1 MESDSAQDCGM
12 TAGVSLQAQLASLR
26 PMLLKMA
33 HLHLRNKAW
42 AEDAVHDAL
51 LAVLEQPERF
61 AGRST
66 LGTYIGGILK
76 YKVVDMLR
84 LRARECALPEGEL
97 PASDEVDEQQS
108 RANPVVMLEQAELFK
123 IVGDGLAQLPERSA
137 AIFLLRAWDE
147 CETGEVCAVHDVTV
161 SNLHAMGTRTRKH
174 LRNYLAVHW

>member
-1 MESDSAQDCGM
+1 M

-66 LGTYIGGILK
+66 LGTYVGGILK

-137 AIFLLRAWDE
+137 AIFLMRAWDE

-161 SNLHAMGTRTRKH
+161 SNLHAMGTRTRNH

>member
-1 MESDSAQDCGM
+1 MESHPAQDDGM
-12 TAGVSLQAQLASLR
+12 SAGVSLHAQLASLR

-51 LAVLEQPERF
+51 LAVLEQPGRF

-66 LGTYIGGILK
+66 LGTYVGGILK
-76 YKVVDMLR
+76 YKAVDILR

-97 PASDEVDEQQS
+97 PASDEVEDQQA

-137 AIFLLRAWDE
+137 AIFLMRVWDE
-147 CETGEVCAVHDVTV
+147 CETREVCAVHDVTV
-161 SNLHAMGTRTRKH
+161 SNLHAMGTRTRSH
-174 LRNYLAVHW
+174 LRNYLADHW